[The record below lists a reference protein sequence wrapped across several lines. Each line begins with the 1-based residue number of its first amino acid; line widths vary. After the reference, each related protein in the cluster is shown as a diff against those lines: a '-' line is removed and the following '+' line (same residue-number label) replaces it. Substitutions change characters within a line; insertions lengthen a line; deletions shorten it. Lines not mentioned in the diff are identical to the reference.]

1 MSRKRHRRP
10 ADEPPSAEPHPPPE
24 ERKPGAAGDAGEPSG
39 ERITAS
45 GWSASQPKTL
55 RKEFPDP
62 GPCDEPVRIALSAE
76 ASAEIAAHAKESLDA
91 EVCGVLVG
99 ELCEDGRGLWVS
111 ARAAVRGSSARQG
124 TAHVTY
130 TQETWEKI
138 YHVKDR
144 DYPKL
149 EIVGWY
155 HSHPGFGV
163 EFSEMD
169 LFIQRN
175 FFAAPAQFAL
185 VVDPL
190 GGDEAVCANGPE
202 GIVHLRHYW
211 VDGRRR
217 SCRMPRAGSSEAEGG
232 GGLAAEVG
240 QRLKAVEDRLCQ
252 LLQASEED
260 RVFRHRVLL
269 TSGIL
274 VAFAAVLWIGY
285 TVYRG
290 LRPPIE
296 PPKMIE
302 WMPIPVQMGDKTV
315 LLGVGVYKWDLPPE
329 LNAALV
335 ELVRQQRE
343 AEEAAKENHQPSKE
357 TKKP

>member
-1 MSRKRHRRP
+1 M
-10 ADEPPSAEPHPPPE
+10 
-24 ERKPGAAGDAGEPSG
+24 
-39 ERITAS
+39 
-45 GWSASQPKTL
+45 
-55 RKEFPDP
+55 
-62 GPCDEPVRIALSAE
+62 RIALSAA
-76 ASAEIAAHAKESLDA
+76 ASAEIAAHAKESLNA

-99 ELCEDGRGLWVS
+99 ELCEDGQGVWVS
-111 ARAAVRGSSARQG
+111 AKAAIRGTSARQG

-138 YHVKDR
+138 YQAKDR
-144 DYPKL
+144 DHPKL
-149 EIVGWY
+149 QIVGWY

-175 FFAAPAQFAL
+175 FFAGPAQFAL

-202 GIVHLRHYW
+202 EIVHLRHYW

-217 SCRMPRAGSSEAEGG
+217 TCRMPRAGALETEGS
-232 GGLAAEVG
+232 GLPADEVG
-240 QRLKAVEDRLCQ
+240 QRLKAVEQRLSQ

-269 TSGIL
+269 AAGLL
-274 VAFAAVLWIGY
+274 VALAAVLWIGY
-285 TVYRG
+285 TVYQG

-296 PPKMIE
+296 PPRLSQ
-302 WMPIPVQMGDKTV
+302 WVPVPVQIGDQKA
-315 LLGVGVYKWDLPPE
+315 LLGVGVYRWDLPPE
-329 LNAALV
+329 LDAVLV
-335 ELVRQQRE
+335 EAVRQQRE
-343 AEEAAKENHQPSKE
+343 AEEAKRGAGAAAEEKAPDQGEAKQGAAKENPQPRQESKNR
-357 TKKP
+357 